1 MAVRFRSAAVAT
13 VCLAYGCAGGTT
25 ATPGK
30 TPQHPDRAAGTSATS
45 RSEKPAVTARH
56 DAPIDVDPVQ
66 TQVRALRQ
74 AIVLYG
80 QFIERAEHQP
90 EMKDAVERSKERIE
104 DAQATIDFLLKT
116 PASDPR

>member
-1 MAVRFRSAAVAT
+1 MTARFRSAAVAT
-13 VCLAYGCAGGTT
+13 VCLAYGCAGGTA
-25 ATPGK
+25 ATTGK
-30 TPQHPDRAAGTSATS
+30 TARNPDSTAGTSASS
-45 RSEKPAVTARH
+45 RSEKAAVTPPN

-66 TQVRALRQ
+66 TQVRVLRQ

-116 PASDPR
+116 PTSEPR